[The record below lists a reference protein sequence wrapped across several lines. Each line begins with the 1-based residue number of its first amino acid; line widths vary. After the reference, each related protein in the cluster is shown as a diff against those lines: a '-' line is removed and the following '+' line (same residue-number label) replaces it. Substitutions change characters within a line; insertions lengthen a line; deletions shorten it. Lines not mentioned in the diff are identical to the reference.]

1 MLWISASY
9 EVGTITAIGGFGDIR
24 EMKTIRFIFIA
35 SLVWSL
41 SSPARAGLYYS
52 GEQYA
57 ELPSQWRGF
66 LLDQRTLRN
75 IGIKPGLGRVTS
87 PIRKRYEEAAA
98 KLEKS
103 SRERKLSADES
114 ADLGALYI
122 RLGES
127 GKAMEILRSAQRE
140 HPNHF
145 HLAANLGTAWQLQ
158 GDLEQAAIHLEQA
171 VRLAPGKL
179 QKAEEYHLKLVR
191 LRNRSLNSMKPS
203 GGRQPLQSGGR
214 EPPEQSP
221 GFDDLFG
228 VRFVDDEGK
237 YTPGR
242 LAKTETR
249 KLPSDAVAIVQQLAL
264 WLPAD
269 GRLLWQLAELA
280 NAHGDVKTAA
290 AIMDGCVTEFAMSD
304 PELRLHR
311 QLTRA
316 AADDLGKNKVS
327 AGSAKSAHEGHA
339 GSVRMRS
346 SRPLM
351 TKLDVSALPAIRDDA
366 VNALPWSVLA
376 ETALDR
382 KFEPAFAQYLRE
394 LDGKQISLDGYMQ
407 PLGQELEMGAFLLIE
422 YPVGCWYCE
431 MPEITGIVLVEP
443 PPGKSTRYTRG
454 PVQIEGTLK
463 LNNSDPENF
472 LYSISKARVKNLE

>member
-1 MLWISASY
+1 MNMSRFFLSLIAFLLASDS
-9 EVGTITAIGGFGDIR
+9 V
-24 EMKTIRFIFIA
+24 
-35 SLVWSL
+35 
-41 SSPARAGLYYS
+41 RAGLYYS
-52 GEQYA
+52 AEQYA

-75 IGIKPGLGRVTS
+75 ISIKPTPGRAAS
-87 PIRKRYEEAAA
+87 PMRKRYEEAAA
-98 KLEKS
+98 KLEKL

-122 RLGES
+122 RLGEP
-127 GKAMEILRSAQRE
+127 GKAVEILRAVQRE

-145 HLAANLGTAWQLQ
+145 HLVANLGTAWQLH
-158 GDLEQAAIHLEQA
+158 GDLEQAAVYLEQA

-179 QKAEEYHLKLVR
+179 QKGEEYHLKLVR
-191 LRNRSLNSMKPS
+191 LRKGSPS
-203 GGRQPLQSGGR
+203 PLRGRGPRGDGGADLQSIA
-214 EPPEQSP
+214 PSP
-221 GFDDLFG
+221 TAPLPLGAKAAGLDDLFG
-228 VRFVDDEGK
+228 VRFVDDESK
-237 YTPGR
+237 YSPGR
-242 LAKTETR
+242 LAKTESK
-249 KLPSDAVAIVQQLAL
+249 KLPADAVAIVQQLAL

-304 PELRLHR
+304 PVLRQHR

-316 AADDLGKNKVS
+316 AADDASSPRTLPPGNREKGEGGITVDT
-327 AGSAKSAHEGHA
+327 AKSAHEGHA

-351 TKLDVSALPAIRDDA
+351 AKFDTSALPPIRGDA
-366 VNALPWSVLA
+366 VNALPWLVLS

-382 KFEPAFAQYLRE
+382 KFEPAFAGYLRE
-394 LDGKQISLDGYMQ
+394 LDGKQISLNGYMQ
-407 PLGQELEMGAFLLIE
+407 PLGQELEMGTFLLIE
-422 YPVGCWYCE
+422 NPVGCWYCE
-431 MPEITGIVLVEP
+431 MPEITGIVLVELP
-443 PPGKSTRYTRG
+443 DGKSTRYTRG

-463 LNNSDPENF
+463 LNNNDPENF
-472 LYSISKARVKNLE
+472 LYSVSKARVKNLE